1 MLSLL
6 FSLFP
11 PSLISFLRYITVNL
25 YERGHHVLTD
35 LMTKDMVLVL
45 LPLGTELDVSVC
57 IVFFLQKI
65 NCLLF
70 MFQVEKEAVQR
81 EKEDQCICIPKTSMV
96 AMVLLVLRY
105 IHLF

>member
-1 MLSLL
+1 
-6 FSLFP
+6 
-11 PSLISFLRYITVNL
+11 
-25 YERGHHVLTD
+25 
-35 LMTKDMVLVL
+35 MTKDMVLVL